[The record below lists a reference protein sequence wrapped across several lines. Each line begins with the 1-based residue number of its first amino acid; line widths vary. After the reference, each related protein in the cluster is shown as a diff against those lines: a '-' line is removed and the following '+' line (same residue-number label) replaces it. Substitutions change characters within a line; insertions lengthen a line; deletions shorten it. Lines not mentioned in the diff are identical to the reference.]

1 MYFASRMPCAECGA
15 VVERADA
22 AAHVCDPAR
31 WRDFQLLTMSA
42 TVAGFDTGLQEYL
55 AGKEG
60 RFEAWLAARDVRRT
74 A

>member
-1 MYFASRMPCAECGA
+1 VFFVSRMPCAECGA
-15 VVERADA
+15 AVERNADA
-22 AAHVCDPAR
+22 SHVCDPAR
-31 WRDFQLLTMSA
+31 RVDFQVLAMRSA
-42 TVAGFDTGLQEYL
+42 IAGFETDFETYL